1 LADSLFTCFSFQ
13 FHPIIS
19 IEYDSF
25 GKYEESIPAELVLS
39 DPAEFRN
46 RGPSLS
52 LLVDI
57 WLLKSMRIGS
67 KLLLGFIPLA
77 ILTAMVAEVLYVNS
91 QRINDS
97 SHRVKEAYRHYSNLL
112 EMRRQEKNF
121 SFYREKFYLERMQEA
136 SSRAAESLS
145 QLKDLAEGNETIFPY
160 HRAQAVLKDYQRII
174 QILLSTED
182 RPEVEKQTAEL
193 EALGHQLEKMAERAI
208 NLSWLPIQVATRKAQ
223 TYSWIFALQAGLIGV
238 VLAFFFS
245 QLLVKPVRQLLR
257 VTKKVAEGDFSRV
270 VLRKSKDEIG
280 ELAESFD
287 RMVASLEQG
296 RTQLQKSSQELRGI
310 KETLENIVQ
319 SSVDAIVAT
328 DPKGRITFANRS
340 MEEMILGQAGQKER
354 LLGVPMARFYSGG
367 LAEAR
372 KIMSIL
378 REHGRL
384 MNYETTMTGEGRVIP
399 ILTSASLL
407 KDERGAV
414 IGTLGVIKDLTEKKK
429 LEEDLKKA
437 QADLV
442 HTEKLAAIGRLASGV
457 AHEMNDPLTSVL
469 TFGNLL
475 REDTPEGNPN
485 RESLDIIVKEATRA
499 QRIVSDLLSFSREA
513 KPSLEW
519 VDLNEVVNMSLLLLE
534 KQGVMEGV
542 EVQLDLAGELPLV
555 RADAGQMQQVFSNL
569 LLNAV
574 QAMNSYDPR
583 RERPESRSR
592 ERKLSLHSRFC
603 KTPEEGP
610 SISPSQAG
618 PFIRV
623 VIRDTGSGIA
633 PENLDK
639 VFDPFFS
646 TKGTGEGT
654 GLGLYIVSGILKN
667 YGAEYHLEST
677 VGQGTTFTIDFP
689 LSHTPEF

>member
-1 LADSLFTCFSFQ
+1 
-13 FHPIIS
+13 
-19 IEYDSF
+19 
-25 GKYEESIPAELVLS
+25 
-39 DPAEFRN
+39 
-46 RGPSLS
+46 
-52 LLVDI
+52 
-57 WLLKSMRIGS
+57 
-67 KLLLGFIPLA
+67 
-77 ILTAMVAEVLYVNS
+77 
-91 QRINDS
+91 
-97 SHRVKEAYRHYSNLL
+97 
-112 EMRRQEKNF
+112 
-121 SFYREKFYLERMQEA
+121 
-136 SSRAAESLS
+136 
-145 QLKDLAEGNETIFPY
+145 
-160 HRAQAVLKDYQRII
+160 
-174 QILLSTED
+174 
-182 RPEVEKQTAEL
+182 
-193 EALGHQLEKMAERAI
+193 MAEQAI
-208 NLSWLPIQVATRKAQ
+208 GLSWLPIQVATRKAQ
-223 TYSWIFALQAGLIGV
+223 TYSWIFAVQAGLIGV
-238 VLAFFFS
+238 VLAFYFS
-245 QLLVKPVRQLLR
+245 QLLVKPIRQLLR
-257 VTKKVAEGDFSRV
+257 VTKKVAEGDFSQV
-270 VLRKSKDEIG
+270 VPMKSRDEIG
-280 ELAESFD
+280 ELAESFN

-296 RTQLQKSSQELRGI
+296 RTQLQQSAQELRGT

-340 MEEMILGQAGQKER
+340 MEELILGRAGQKEK
-354 LLGVPMARFYSGG
+354 LIGVPMARLYSGG
-367 LAEAR
+367 LAVAR

-378 REHGRL
+378 QEHGQL
-384 MNYETTMTGEGRVIP
+384 MNYETTMVSEGRVIP

-414 IGTLGVIKDLTEKKK
+414 IGTLGVIKDLTEKKN

-442 HTEKLAAIGRLASGV
+442 QTEKLAAIGRLASGV
-457 AHEMNDPLTSVL
+457 AHEMNDPLTSIL

-475 REDTPEGNPN
+475 REDTREGDPS
-485 RESLDIIVKEATRA
+485 RESLEIIVKEATRA
-499 QRIVSDLLSFSREA
+499 KRIVSDLLSFSREA

-519 VDLNEVVNMSLLLLE
+519 VDLNDVMNISLLLLE

-555 RADAGQMQQVFSNL
+555 RADAGQMHQAFTNL

-574 QAMNSYDPR
+574 QAMNSNTALKGPSEPGSYGK
-583 RERPESRSR
+583 
-592 ERKLSLHSRFC
+592 KLFLHTRFC
-603 KTPEEGP
+603 ENPDESLSIP
-610 SISPSQAG
+610 SSPAG

-677 VGQGTTFTIDFP
+677 IGQGTTFTVRLP
-689 LSHTPEF
+689 LAPSS

>member
-1 LADSLFTCFSFQ
+1 
-13 FHPIIS
+13 
-19 IEYDSF
+19 
-25 GKYEESIPAELVLS
+25 
-39 DPAEFRN
+39 
-46 RGPSLS
+46 
-52 LLVDI
+52 
-57 WLLKSMRIGS
+57 MRIGP

-91 QRINDS
+91 QRISDS
-97 SHRVKEAYRHYSNLL
+97 SYRVKEAYRNYSNLL
-112 EMRRQEKNF
+112 EMRRHEKNF
-121 SFYREKFYLERMQEA
+121 SFYREKFYLDRIQEA

-145 QLKDLAEGNETIFPY
+145 HLKELGEENETIFPFN
-160 HRAQAVLKDYQRII
+160 RAQAVLKDYQRVIK
-174 QILLSTED
+174 ILSATED
-182 RPEVEKQTAEL
+182 RPEAEKQIAEL
-193 EALGHQLEKMAERAI
+193 EALGHQLEKMAEQAVG
-208 NLSWLPIQVATRKAQ
+208 LSWLPIQVATRKAQ
-223 TYSWIFALQAGLIGV
+223 TYSWIFAVQAGLIGV
-238 VLAFFFS
+238 VVAFYFS
-245 QLLVKPVRQLLR
+245 QLLVKPIRQLLR
-257 VTKKVAEGDFSRV
+257 VTKKVAEGDFSQV
-270 VLRKSKDEIG
+270 VPMKSKDEIG
-280 ELAESFD
+280 ELAESFN
-287 RMVASLEQG
+287 RMVTSLEQG
-296 RTQLQKSSQELRGI
+296 RTQLQQSAQELRGT

-340 MEEMILGQAGQKER
+340 MQELILGRAGQKEK
-354 LLGVPMARFYSGG
+354 LIGVPMARLYSGG
-367 LAEAR
+367 LAVAR

-378 REHGRL
+378 QEHGQL
-384 MNYETTMTGEGRVIP
+384 MNYETTMVSEGRVIP

-414 IGTLGVIKDLTEKKK
+414 IGTLGVIKDLTEKKN

-442 HTEKLAAIGRLASGV
+442 QTEKLAAIGRLASGV
-457 AHEMNDPLTSVL
+457 AHEMNDPLTSIL

-475 REDTPEGNPN
+475 REDTREGDPS

-499 QRIVSDLLSFSREA
+499 KRIVSDLLSFSREA

-519 VDLNEVVNMSLLLLE
+519 VDLNDMMNISLLLLE

-555 RADAGQMQQVFSNL
+555 RADAGQMHQVFTNL

-574 QAMNSYDPR
+574 QAMNSNTPLKDPSEPGR
-583 RERPESRSR
+583 YGK
-592 ERKLSLHSRFC
+592 KLFLHTRFC
-603 KTPEEGP
+603 ENPDESLSIP
-610 SISPSQAG
+610 SSPAG

-623 VIRDTGSGIA
+623 VMRDTGSGIA

-677 VGQGTTFTIDFP
+677 VGQGTTFTVDFP
-689 LSHTPEF
+689 LSNRPKL

>member
-1 LADSLFTCFSFQ
+1 
-13 FHPIIS
+13 
-19 IEYDSF
+19 
-25 GKYEESIPAELVLS
+25 
-39 DPAEFRN
+39 
-46 RGPSLS
+46 
-52 LLVDI
+52 
-57 WLLKSMRIGS
+57 MRIGS

-91 QRINDS
+91 QRIGDS
-97 SHRVKEAYRHYSNLL
+97 TQRVKEAYRNYSNLM
-112 EMRRQEKNF
+112 EMRRHEKNF
-121 SFYREKFYLERMQEA
+121 SFYREKFYLDRIQEA

-145 QLKDLAEGNETIFPY
+145 RLKELGEEDGSIFLFT
-160 HRAQAVLKDYQRII
+160 RAQAALRDYQRIVH
-174 QILLSTED
+174 LLLATQD
-182 RPEVEKQTAEL
+182 RPEVEKQMAEL
-193 EALGHQLEKMAERAI
+193 EALGHQLEKMAEQAI
-208 NLSWLPIQVATRKAQ
+208 GLSWLPIQVATRKAQ
-223 TYSWIFALQAGLIGV
+223 TYSWIFAVQAGLIGV
-238 VLAFFFS
+238 VLAFYFS
-245 QLLVKPVRQLLR
+245 QLLVKPIRQLLR
-257 VTKKVAEGDFSRV
+257 VTKKVAEGDFSEV
-270 VLRKSKDEIG
+270 VPMKSKDEIG
-280 ELAESFD
+280 ELAESFN
-287 RMVASLEQG
+287 RMVVSLEQG
-296 RTQLQKSSQELRGI
+296 RTQLQHSAQELRGT

-340 MEEMILGQAGQKER
+340 MEDLILGPTGQKGK
-354 LLGVPMARFYSGG
+354 LIGVPMAGLYSGG
-367 LAEAR
+367 VAEAR

-384 MNYETTMTGEGRVIP
+384 MNYETTMISDGRVIP

-414 IGTLGVIKDLTEKKK
+414 IGTLGVIKDLTEKKN
-429 LEEDLKKA
+429 LEEDLRRA

-442 HTEKLAAIGRLASGV
+442 QTEKLAAIGRLASGV
-457 AHEMNDPLTSVL
+457 AHEMNDPLTSIL

-475 REDTPEGNPN
+475 REDTPEGEPS

-499 QRIVSDLLSFSREA
+499 KRIVSDLLSFSREA

-519 VDLNEVVNMSLLLLE
+519 VDLNDVMNMSLLLLE

-542 EVQLDLAGELPLV
+542 EVQRDLAGELPLV
-555 RADAGQMQQVFSNL
+555 RADAGQMHQVFTNL

-574 QAMNSYDPR
+574 QAMNSSTAPQGVS
-583 RERPESRSR
+583 EPGHSPK
-592 ERKLSLHSRFC
+592 KLFLHTRFC
-603 KTPEEGP
+603 ENLDETLSVP
-610 SISPSQAG
+610 SSPGG

-639 VFDPFFS
+639 IFDPFFS

-677 VGQGTTFTIDFP
+677 IGEGTTFTIDFP
-689 LSHTPEF
+689 LSTTPKL

>member
-1 LADSLFTCFSFQ
+1 
-13 FHPIIS
+13 
-19 IEYDSF
+19 
-25 GKYEESIPAELVLS
+25 
-39 DPAEFRN
+39 
-46 RGPSLS
+46 
-52 LLVDI
+52 
-57 WLLKSMRIGS
+57 MRIGS

-91 QRINDS
+91 QRISDS
-97 SHRVKEAYRHYSNLL
+97 SQRVKEAYRNYSNLM
-112 EMRRQEKNF
+112 EMRRHEKNF
-121 SFYREKFYLERMQEA
+121 SFYREKFYLDRIQEA

-145 QLKDLAEGNETIFPY
+145 RLKELGEENETIFPFT
-160 HRAQAVLKDYQRII
+160 RAQAVLKDYQRII
-174 QILLSTED
+174 HILQATED
-182 RPEVEKQTAEL
+182 RPEVEKQIAEL
-193 EALGHQLEKMAERAI
+193 ETLGHQLEKMAEQAI
-208 NLSWLPIQVATRKAQ
+208 GLSWLPIQVATGKAQ
-223 TYSWIFALQAGLIGV
+223 TYSWIFAVQAGLIGV
-238 VLAFFFS
+238 VLAFYFS
-245 QLLVKPVRQLLR
+245 QLLVKPIRQLLR
-257 VTKKVAEGDFSRV
+257 VTKKVAEGDFSQV
-270 VLRKSKDEIG
+270 IPMKSKDEIG
-280 ELAESFD
+280 ELAESFN

-296 RTQLQKSSQELRGI
+296 RTQLQQSAQELRGT

-340 MEEMILGQAGQKER
+340 MQDLILGQAGQKEN
-354 LLGVPMARFYSGG
+354 LIGVPMARLYSGG

-378 REHGRL
+378 QEHGQL
-384 MNYETTMTGEGRVIP
+384 MNYETTMVSRGRVIP

-414 IGTLGVIKDLTEKKK
+414 IGTLGVIKDLTEKKN

-442 HTEKLAAIGRLASGV
+442 QTEKLAAIGRLASGV
-457 AHEMNDPLTSVL
+457 AHEMNDPLTSIL

-475 REDTPEGNPN
+475 REDTREGDPS

-499 QRIVSDLLSFSREA
+499 KRIVSDLLSFSREA

-519 VDLNEVVNMSLLLLE
+519 VDLNDVMNLSLLLLE
-534 KQGVMEGV
+534 KQGVMEGI

-555 RADAGQMQQVFSNL
+555 RADAGQMHQVFTNL

-574 QAMNSYDPR
+574 QAMNSNAA
-583 RERPESRSR
+583 REGPS
-592 ERKLSLHSRFC
+592 ERGLCPKRLFLHSRFWEN
-603 KTPEEGP
+603 PDQSLSIP
-610 SISPSQAG
+610 SSPAG

-677 VGQGTTFTIDFP
+677 VGQGTTFTVDFP
-689 LSHTPEF
+689 LSNTPKL